1 MASPSSL
8 PLENGPTP
16 SPGKPRLIPVT
27 ADEAARLN
35 PGKCYEPPV
44 WQIGANWYGES
55 TAIERWREQ
64 VKS

>member
-1 MASPSSL
+1 MAVPAA
-8 PLENGPTP
+8 TMQ
-16 SPGKPRLIPVT
+16 KPNLIRVT

-35 PGKCYEPPV
+35 PGKCWEPPV
-44 WQIGANWYGES
+44 WKIGANWYGES